1 MRYGFC
7 TGFAASMTGP
17 ISYPLIDAV
26 AAAGY
31 DYVEFPLMQTAAL
44 SDAAF
49 DTLAAYL
56 ADAKLAADCTCNMFP
71 ASLRITEPK
80 LDRQAV
86 GGYLEL
92 AFGRL
97 ARLGTRTIVL
107 GSTGAR
113 NLPAGT
119 DEATG
124 YERMMRLLTELVI
137 PLLDAYDMTVAI
149 EPINGNDSNFI
160 RTLPEGMALV
170 ERAAHPRVQLLAD
183 LMHMLYEQESPEAL
197 AAYAANL
204 RHIHVSER
212 DRALPYSGYS
222 GELAAL
228 LERLHALGYN
238 GTISF
243 ECGPS
248 TAAET
253 AAALRLLRR
262 TMEA

>member
-7 TGFAASMTGP
+7 TGFAASMTGA
-17 ISYPLIDAV
+17 IHYPLIDAV

-49 DTLAAYL
+49 DTLEAYL
-56 ADAKLAADCTCNMFP
+56 ADVKLAADCTCNMFP
-71 ASLRITEPK
+71 ASLRITEPT
-80 LDRQAV
+80 LDKRAV
-86 GGYLEL
+86 GDYLEL

-119 DEATG
+119 EAAVG
-124 YERMMRLLTELVI
+124 YDRMMRLLTELVI
-137 PLLDAYDMTVAI
+137 PLLDKYDMRVAI
-149 EPINGNDSNFI
+149 EPINGNESNFI
-160 RTLPEGMALV
+160 RTLPEGMDLV
-170 ERAAHPRVQLLAD
+170 ERAAHPRIRLLAD

-197 AAYAANL
+197 AEYASSL
-204 RHIHVSER
+204 EHIHVSER
-212 DRALPYSGYS
+212 DRALPHSAYS

-228 LERLHALGYN
+228 LERLRALGYD

-253 AAALRLLRR
+253 ADALRLLRR